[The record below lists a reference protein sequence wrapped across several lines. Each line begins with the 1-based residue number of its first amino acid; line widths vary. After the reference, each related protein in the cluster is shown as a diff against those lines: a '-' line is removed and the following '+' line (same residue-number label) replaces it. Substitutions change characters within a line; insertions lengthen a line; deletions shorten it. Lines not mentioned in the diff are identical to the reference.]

1 VSGNYGNSQNIKWQ
15 KVGTP
20 RSIFLDGT
28 LRGCMEEFV
37 LYAYNMN
44 YNSPQKTDWR
54 LHQYRIRDRVKD
66 GGELV
71 VSKIFHQLQNKFC
84 ELAENNHAESE
95 LVSYS
100 LFHVDRSDTFLIYS
114 IIFVTHTLQG
124 SFPWTRQL
132 LKFVG

>member
-71 VSKIFHQLQNKFC
+71 VSKIFHQLQNNFC
-84 ELAENNHAESE
+84 ELAENNHTESE
-95 LVSYS
+95 LVSHS
-100 LFHVDRSDTFLIYS
+100 LFHVDCSDTFLIHS
-114 IIFVTHTLQG
+114 IIFVTHTLQEFKVHFLG
-124 SFPWTRQL
+124 L
-132 LKFVG
+132 VNY